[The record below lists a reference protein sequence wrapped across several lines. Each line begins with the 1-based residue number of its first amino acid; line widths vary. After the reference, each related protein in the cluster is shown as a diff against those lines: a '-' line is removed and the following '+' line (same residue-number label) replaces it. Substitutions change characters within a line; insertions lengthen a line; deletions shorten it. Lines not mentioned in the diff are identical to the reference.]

1 MALLVVNG
9 ATLMCSFGAAPSRL
23 VVIPANR
30 VNASNVPVVNIM
42 GSKPMMNI
50 QPFGVCSS
58 LANPQVAAATSA
70 AQGVL
75 TPQPC
80 IPMTNGPWVPGCPTV
95 PIGNQ
100 PAVSNSCQLM
110 CTWGGVITVSYAG
123 QSTVTVP

>member
-58 LANPQVAAATSA
+58 LANPQVA
-70 AQGVL
+70 Q
-75 TPQPC
+75 QPR
-80 IPMTNGPWVPGCPTV
+80 
-95 PIGNQ
+95 Q
-100 PAVSNSCQLM
+100 PRVSSRR
-110 CTWGGVITVSYAG
+110 SRAFR
-123 QSTVTVP
+123 